1 LAFEKLLKEVVKNG
15 EIVIDNQSPQE
26 IHGFLQSRAELLPD
40 EHKRF
45 ISPHIYKTG
54 ITQKLMETRN
64 NLANQ
69 IKNMI

>member
-1 LAFEKLLKEVVKNG
+1 VVKRGEILLKK
-15 EIVIDNQSPQE
+15 QSPMDIYQ
-26 IHGFLQSRAELLPD
+26 FLKERAELLPD

-64 NLANQ
+64 KLAKQ
-69 IKNMI
+69 IKNLF